1 VKGGSGPRRRE
12 QRGGSVEAHSRP
24 SERARQVAVI
34 GSGCAELGSELARLG
49 EEVGRLL
56 AGEGVTLV
64 CGGLTGVME
73 AACRGA
79 TEAGGEAIG
88 IVPGHEI
95 GEANSY
101 CTHVV
106 ATGIGHARNLA
117 VVSSGDAVIAI
128 GGEWGTLSEIGLA
141 RALGRPVIALRSWT
155 LSGREQ
161 MEDAPGVLP
170 RVSPRGGR
178 PRPRRAL
185 APAPT
190 RS

>member
-1 VKGGSGPRRRE
+1 LA
-12 QRGGSVEAHSRP
+12 EA
-24 SERARQVAVI
+24 
-34 GSGCAELGSELARLG
+34 
-49 EEVGRLL
+49 
-56 AGEGVTLV
+56 GVTLV

-79 TEAGGEAIG
+79 SEVGGVAIG
-88 IVPGHEI
+88 IVPGNARSD
-95 GEANSY
+95 ANPY

-155 LSGREQ
+155 MSGREA
-161 MEDAPGVLP
+161 MEDAPGVLHAE
-170 RVSPRGGR
+170 SPREAVDL
-178 PRPRRAL
+178 AL
-185 APAPT
+185 DLLT
-190 RS
+190 